1 MQKLFVL
8 TAVMGPMMFFAK
20 TSLFL
25 LYYRVFAPKRLLR
38 YIITIGIAFCFAVYF
53 ANVAVAVRYCAPHI
67 GQGWNLWV
75 IYSCSR
81 IGFYN
86 IISGAANM
94 ALDIF
99 MLGLPI
105 PVILRLQLPC
115 KKKVGVLA
123 IFMTGLL

>member
-1 MQKLFVL
+1 
-8 TAVMGPMMFFAK
+8 MMFFAK

-25 LYYRVFAPKRLLR
+25 LYYRVFAPKKLIR
-38 YIITIGIAFCFAVYF
+38 YIITIGIAFCFVLYLTQLAVTVYF
-53 ANVAVAVRYCAPHI
+53 CTPHA
-67 GQGWNLWV
+67 GNDWDLRV
-75 IYSCSR
+75 LYSCAR

-86 IISGAANM
+86 IVSGAGNL

-105 PVILRLQLPC
+105 PVILRLQLPWQR
-115 KKKVGVLA
+115 KIGVLA

>member
-1 MQKLFVL
+1 MQESFVS
-8 TAVMGPMMFFAK
+8 TAVLGPMMFFAK

-38 YIITIGIAFCFAVYF
+38 YIITFSIAFCFAIYF
-53 ANVAVAVRYCAPHI
+53 ANVAVAVIYCAPHI
-67 GQGWNLWV
+67 GRDWNLWV
-75 IYSCSR
+75 LYSCSR
-81 IGFYN
+81 IGFYH

-105 PVILRLQLPC
+105 PVILRLQLPW